1 MWIVKTINRDNITD
15 IVEYV
20 QEISKINDK
29 DITLSLNSSLGF
41 AETFLYLYEIM
52 RVLLEKGILVKK
64 GPQII
69 GNVVLINENVYKLK
83 DFSLED
89 AVWWLVHSNNITCK
103 EKISDEEKQ
112 DMIDIIRKS
121 YGIQVKDLLCTYEK
135 EQDRKAILLAL
146 GIALIIIYY
155 TGFVSILKE
164 VILMSGWLSICSSVY
179 GLIFSSTQS
188 FVKIKRLKNLS
199 KARIYFN

>member
-15 IVEYV
+15 IVDYV

-29 DITLSLNSSLGF
+29 GIILSLNSSLGF

-83 DFSLED
+83 EFSLED
-89 AVWWLVHSNNITCK
+89 AVWWLVHS
-103 EKISDEEKQ
+103 
-112 DMIDIIRKS
+112 DMLQES
-121 YGIQVKDLLCTYEK
+121 FE
-135 EQDRKAILLAL
+135 
-146 GIALIIIYY
+146 
-155 TGFVSILKE
+155 SIL
-164 VILMSGWLSICSSVY
+164 VDNN
-179 GLIFSSTQS
+179 LITIND
-188 FVKIKRLKNLS
+188 FVLKRG
-199 KARIYFN
+199 

>member
-20 QEISKINDK
+20 QEISKINDR

-89 AVWWLVHSNNITCK
+89 AVWWLVHS
-103 EKISDEEKQ
+103 
-112 DMIDIIRKS
+112 DMLQES
-121 YGIQVKDLLCTYEK
+121 FE
-135 EQDRKAILLAL
+135 
-146 GIALIIIYY
+146 
-155 TGFVSILKE
+155 SIL
-164 VILMSGWLSICSSVY
+164 VDNN
-179 GLIFSSTQS
+179 LITIND
-188 FVKIKRLKNLS
+188 FVLKIG
-199 KARIYFN
+199 

>member
-1 MWIVKTINRDNITD
+1 MWVVKTINRDNITD

-20 QEISKINDK
+20 QEISKINDR

-69 GNVVLINENVYKLK
+69 GNVVLINGNVYKLK

-89 AVWWLVHSNNITCK
+89 AVWWLVHS
-103 EKISDEEKQ
+103 
-112 DMIDIIRKS
+112 DMLQES
-121 YGIQVKDLLCTYEK
+121 FE
-135 EQDRKAILLAL
+135 
-146 GIALIIIYY
+146 
-155 TGFVSILKE
+155 SIL
-164 VILMSGWLSICSSVY
+164 VDNN
-179 GLIFSSTQS
+179 LITIND
-188 FVKIKRLKNLS
+188 FVLKRG
-199 KARIYFN
+199 

>member
-20 QEISKINDK
+20 QEISKINDR

-83 DFSLED
+83 EFSLED
-89 AVWWLVHSNNITCK
+89 AVWWLVHS
-103 EKISDEEKQ
+103 
-112 DMIDIIRKS
+112 DMLQES
-121 YGIQVKDLLCTYEK
+121 FE
-135 EQDRKAILLAL
+135 
-146 GIALIIIYY
+146 
-155 TGFVSILKE
+155 SIL
-164 VILMSGWLSICSSVY
+164 VDNN
-179 GLIFSSTQS
+179 LITIND
-188 FVKIKRLKNLS
+188 FVLKRG
-199 KARIYFN
+199 

>member
-89 AVWWLVHSNNITCK
+89 AVWWLVHS
-103 EKISDEEKQ
+103 
-112 DMIDIIRKS
+112 DMLQES
-121 YGIQVKDLLCTYEK
+121 FE
-135 EQDRKAILLAL
+135 
-146 GIALIIIYY
+146 
-155 TGFVSILKE
+155 SIL
-164 VILMSGWLSICSSVY
+164 VDDN
-179 GLIFSSTQS
+179 LITIND
-188 FVKIKRLKNLS
+188 FVLKRG
-199 KARIYFN
+199 

>member
-89 AVWWLVHSNNITCK
+89 AVWWLVHNNMLQ
-103 EKISDEEKQ
+103 ESFE
-112 DMIDIIRKS
+112 
-121 YGIQVKDLLCTYEK
+121 
-135 EQDRKAILLAL
+135 
-146 GIALIIIYY
+146 
-155 TGFVSILKE
+155 SIL
-164 VILMSGWLSICSSVY
+164 VDNN
-179 GLIFSSTQS
+179 LITIND
-188 FVKIKRLKNLS
+188 FVLKRG
-199 KARIYFN
+199 

>member
-1 MWIVKTINRDNITD
+1 MWVVKTINRDNITD

-20 QEISKINDK
+20 QEISKINDR

-89 AVWWLVHSNNITCK
+89 AVWWLVHSNMLQ
-103 EKISDEEKQ
+103 ESFE
-112 DMIDIIRKS
+112 
-121 YGIQVKDLLCTYEK
+121 
-135 EQDRKAILLAL
+135 
-146 GIALIIIYY
+146 
-155 TGFVSILKE
+155 SIL
-164 VILMSGWLSICSSVY
+164 VDNN
-179 GLIFSSTQS
+179 LITIND
-188 FVKIKRLKNLS
+188 FVLKRG
-199 KARIYFN
+199 

>member
-83 DFSLED
+83 DFSLKD
-89 AVWWLVHSNNITCK
+89 AVWWLVHSNMLQ
-103 EKISDEEKQ
+103 ESFE
-112 DMIDIIRKS
+112 
-121 YGIQVKDLLCTYEK
+121 
-135 EQDRKAILLAL
+135 
-146 GIALIIIYY
+146 
-155 TGFVSILKE
+155 SIL
-164 VILMSGWLSICSSVY
+164 VDNN
-179 GLIFSSTQS
+179 LITIND
-188 FVKIKRLKNLS
+188 FVLKRG
-199 KARIYFN
+199 

>member
-20 QEISKINDK
+20 QEISKINDR

-52 RVLLEKGILVKK
+52 RVLLDKGILVKK

-89 AVWWLVHSNNITCK
+89 AVWWLVHSNMLQ
-103 EKISDEEKQ
+103 ESFE
-112 DMIDIIRKS
+112 
-121 YGIQVKDLLCTYEK
+121 
-135 EQDRKAILLAL
+135 
-146 GIALIIIYY
+146 
-155 TGFVSILKE
+155 SIL
-164 VILMSGWLSICSSVY
+164 VDNN
-179 GLIFSSTQS
+179 LITIND
-188 FVKIKRLKNLS
+188 FVLKRG
-199 KARIYFN
+199 

>member
-29 DITLSLNSSLGF
+29 DITSSLNSSLGF
-41 AETFLYLYEIM
+41 AETFLYLYEIL

-69 GNVVLINENVYKLK
+69 GNVVLINESVYKLK

-89 AVWWLVHSNNITCK
+89 AVWWLVHSNMLQ
-103 EKISDEEKQ
+103 ESFE
-112 DMIDIIRKS
+112 
-121 YGIQVKDLLCTYEK
+121 
-135 EQDRKAILLAL
+135 
-146 GIALIIIYY
+146 
-155 TGFVSILKE
+155 SIL
-164 VILMSGWLSICSSVY
+164 VDNN
-179 GLIFSSTQS
+179 LITIND
-188 FVKIKRLKNLS
+188 FVLKRG
-199 KARIYFN
+199 

>member
-83 DFSLED
+83 DFSLEY
-89 AVWWLVHSNNITCK
+89 AVWWLVHS
-103 EKISDEEKQ
+103 
-112 DMIDIIRKS
+112 DMLQES
-121 YGIQVKDLLCTYEK
+121 FE
-135 EQDRKAILLAL
+135 
-146 GIALIIIYY
+146 
-155 TGFVSILKE
+155 SIL
-164 VILMSGWLSICSSVY
+164 VDNN
-179 GLIFSSTQS
+179 LITIND
-188 FVKIKRLKNLS
+188 FVLKRG
-199 KARIYFN
+199 

>member
-1 MWIVKTINRDNITD
+1 MWVVKTINRDNITD

-89 AVWWLVHSNNITCK
+89 AVWWLVHS
-103 EKISDEEKQ
+103 
-112 DMIDIIRKS
+112 DMLQES
-121 YGIQVKDLLCTYEK
+121 FE
-135 EQDRKAILLAL
+135 
-146 GIALIIIYY
+146 
-155 TGFVSILKE
+155 SIL
-164 VILMSGWLSICSSVY
+164 VDNN
-179 GLIFSSTQS
+179 LITIND
-188 FVKIKRLKNLS
+188 FVLKRG
-199 KARIYFN
+199 

>member
-52 RVLLEKGILVKK
+52 RVLLEKGILEKK

-89 AVWWLVHSNNITCK
+89 AVWWLVHSNMLQ
-103 EKISDEEKQ
+103 E
-112 DMIDIIRKS
+112 S
-121 YGIQVKDLLCTYEK
+121 YE
-135 EQDRKAILLAL
+135 
-146 GIALIIIYY
+146 
-155 TGFVSILKE
+155 SIL
-164 VILMSGWLSICSSVY
+164 VDNN
-179 GLIFSSTQS
+179 LITIND
-188 FVKIKRLKNLS
+188 FVLKRG
-199 KARIYFN
+199 

>member
-89 AVWWLVHSNNITCK
+89 AVWWLVHSNMLQ
-103 EKISDEEKQ
+103 E
-112 DMIDIIRKS
+112 S
-121 YGIQVKDLLCTYEK
+121 YE
-135 EQDRKAILLAL
+135 
-146 GIALIIIYY
+146 
-155 TGFVSILKE
+155 SIL
-164 VILMSGWLSICSSVY
+164 VDNN
-179 GLIFSSTQS
+179 LITIND
-188 FVKIKRLKNLS
+188 FVLKRG
-199 KARIYFN
+199 

>member
-1 MWIVKTINRDNITD
+1 MWIIKTINRDNITD

-89 AVWWLVHSNNITCK
+89 AVWWLVHSNMLQ
-103 EKISDEEKQ
+103 ESFE
-112 DMIDIIRKS
+112 
-121 YGIQVKDLLCTYEK
+121 
-135 EQDRKAILLAL
+135 
-146 GIALIIIYY
+146 
-155 TGFVSILKE
+155 SIL
-164 VILMSGWLSICSSVY
+164 VDNN
-179 GLIFSSTQS
+179 LITIND
-188 FVKIKRLKNLS
+188 FVLKRG
-199 KARIYFN
+199 

>member
-89 AVWWLVHSNNITCK
+89 AVWWLVHSNMLQ
-103 EKISDEEKQ
+103 ESFE
-112 DMIDIIRKS
+112 
-121 YGIQVKDLLCTYEK
+121 
-135 EQDRKAILLAL
+135 
-146 GIALIIIYY
+146 
-155 TGFVSILKE
+155 SILVDNNLITINDFVLKR
-164 VILMSGWLSICSSVY
+164 
-179 GLIFSSTQS
+179 GL
-188 FVKIKRLKNLS
+188 
-199 KARIYFN
+199 

>member
-20 QEISKINDK
+20 QEISKINDR

-83 DFSLED
+83 EFSLED
-89 AVWWLVHSNNITCK
+89 AVWWLVHNNML
-103 EKISDEEKQ
+103 EE
-112 DMIDIIRKS
+112 S
-121 YGIQVKDLLCTYEK
+121 FE
-135 EQDRKAILLAL
+135 
-146 GIALIIIYY
+146 
-155 TGFVSILKE
+155 SIL
-164 VILMSGWLSICSSVY
+164 VDNN
-179 GLIFSSTQS
+179 LITIND
-188 FVKIKRLKNLS
+188 FVLKRG
-199 KARIYFN
+199 

>member
-1 MWIVKTINRDNITD
+1 MWIIKTINRDNITD

-29 DITLSLNSSLGF
+29 DITLSLNSCLGF

-89 AVWWLVHSNNITCK
+89 AVWWLVHSNMLQ
-103 EKISDEEKQ
+103 ESFE
-112 DMIDIIRKS
+112 
-121 YGIQVKDLLCTYEK
+121 
-135 EQDRKAILLAL
+135 
-146 GIALIIIYY
+146 
-155 TGFVSILKE
+155 SIL
-164 VILMSGWLSICSSVY
+164 VDNN
-179 GLIFSSTQS
+179 LITIND
-188 FVKIKRLKNLS
+188 FVLKRG
-199 KARIYFN
+199 

>member
-89 AVWWLVHSNNITCK
+89 AVWRLVHS
-103 EKISDEEKQ
+103 
-112 DMIDIIRKS
+112 DMLQES
-121 YGIQVKDLLCTYEK
+121 FE
-135 EQDRKAILLAL
+135 
-146 GIALIIIYY
+146 
-155 TGFVSILKE
+155 SIL
-164 VILMSGWLSICSSVY
+164 VDNN
-179 GLIFSSTQS
+179 LITIND
-188 FVKIKRLKNLS
+188 FVLKRG
-199 KARIYFN
+199 

>member
-83 DFSLED
+83 EFSLED
-89 AVWWLVHSNNITCK
+89 AVWWLVHNNML
-103 EKISDEEKQ
+103 EE
-112 DMIDIIRKS
+112 S
-121 YGIQVKDLLCTYEK
+121 FE
-135 EQDRKAILLAL
+135 
-146 GIALIIIYY
+146 
-155 TGFVSILKE
+155 SIL
-164 VILMSGWLSICSSVY
+164 VDNN
-179 GLIFSSTQS
+179 LITIND
-188 FVKIKRLKNLS
+188 FVLKRG
-199 KARIYFN
+199 

>member
-29 DITLSLNSSLGF
+29 GIILSLNSSLGF

-89 AVWWLVHSNNITCK
+89 AVWWLVHSNMLQ
-103 EKISDEEKQ
+103 ESFE
-112 DMIDIIRKS
+112 
-121 YGIQVKDLLCTYEK
+121 
-135 EQDRKAILLAL
+135 
-146 GIALIIIYY
+146 
-155 TGFVSILKE
+155 SIL
-164 VILMSGWLSICSSVY
+164 VDNN
-179 GLIFSSTQS
+179 LITIND
-188 FVKIKRLKNLS
+188 FVLKRG
-199 KARIYFN
+199 

>member
-20 QEISKINDK
+20 QEISKMNDK
-29 DITLSLNSSLGF
+29 DIILSLNSSLGF

-83 DFSLED
+83 EFSLED
-89 AVWWLVHSNNITCK
+89 AVWWLVHS
-103 EKISDEEKQ
+103 
-112 DMIDIIRKS
+112 DMLQES
-121 YGIQVKDLLCTYEK
+121 FE
-135 EQDRKAILLAL
+135 
-146 GIALIIIYY
+146 
-155 TGFVSILKE
+155 SIL
-164 VILMSGWLSICSSVY
+164 VDNS
-179 GLIFSSTQS
+179 LITIND
-188 FVKIKRLKNLS
+188 FVLKRG
-199 KARIYFN
+199 

>member
-69 GNVVLINENVYKLK
+69 GNVVLINESVYKLK
-83 DFSLED
+83 DFSLEY
-89 AVWWLVHSNNITCK
+89 AVWWLVHS
-103 EKISDEEKQ
+103 
-112 DMIDIIRKS
+112 DMLQES
-121 YGIQVKDLLCTYEK
+121 FE
-135 EQDRKAILLAL
+135 
-146 GIALIIIYY
+146 
-155 TGFVSILKE
+155 SIL
-164 VILMSGWLSICSSVY
+164 VDNN
-179 GLIFSSTQS
+179 LITIND
-188 FVKIKRLKNLS
+188 FVLKRG
-199 KARIYFN
+199 

>member
-89 AVWWLVHSNNITCK
+89 AVWWLVHSNMLQ
-103 EKISDEEKQ
+103 ESFE
-112 DMIDIIRKS
+112 
-121 YGIQVKDLLCTYEK
+121 
-135 EQDRKAILLAL
+135 
-146 GIALIIIYY
+146 
-155 TGFVSILKE
+155 SIL
-164 VILMSGWLSICSSVY
+164 VDNN
-179 GLIFSSTQS
+179 LITIND
-188 FVKIKRLKNLS
+188 FVLKRG
-199 KARIYFN
+199 

>member
-41 AETFLYLYEIM
+41 AETFLYLYEIL

-89 AVWWLVHSNNITCK
+89 AVWWLVHSNMLQ
-103 EKISDEEKQ
+103 ESFE
-112 DMIDIIRKS
+112 
-121 YGIQVKDLLCTYEK
+121 
-135 EQDRKAILLAL
+135 
-146 GIALIIIYY
+146 
-155 TGFVSILKE
+155 SILVDNNLITINDFVLKR
-164 VILMSGWLSICSSVY
+164 GW
-179 GLIFSSTQS
+179 
-188 FVKIKRLKNLS
+188 
-199 KARIYFN
+199 

>member
-83 DFSLED
+83 EFSLED
-89 AVWWLVHSNNITCK
+89 AVWWLVHNNMLEESFESIFVDNNLIT
-103 EKISDEEKQ
+103 IND
-112 DMIDIIRKS
+112 
-121 YGIQVKDLLCTYEK
+121 
-135 EQDRKAILLAL
+135 
-146 GIALIIIYY
+146 
-155 TGFVSILKE
+155 FVLKR
-164 VILMSGWLSICSSVY
+164 G
-179 GLIFSSTQS
+179 
-188 FVKIKRLKNLS
+188 
-199 KARIYFN
+199 

>member
-69 GNVVLINENVYKLK
+69 ENVVLINENVYKLK

-89 AVWWLVHSNNITCK
+89 AVWWLVHS
-103 EKISDEEKQ
+103 
-112 DMIDIIRKS
+112 DMLQES
-121 YGIQVKDLLCTYEK
+121 FE
-135 EQDRKAILLAL
+135 
-146 GIALIIIYY
+146 
-155 TGFVSILKE
+155 SIL
-164 VILMSGWLSICSSVY
+164 VDNN
-179 GLIFSSTQS
+179 LITIND
-188 FVKIKRLKNLS
+188 FVLKRG
-199 KARIYFN
+199 

>member
-15 IVEYV
+15 IVDYV

-29 DITLSLNSSLGF
+29 GIILSLNSSLGF

-83 DFSLED
+83 EFSLED
-89 AVWWLVHSNNITCK
+89 AVWWLVHNNML
-103 EKISDEEKQ
+103 EE
-112 DMIDIIRKS
+112 S
-121 YGIQVKDLLCTYEK
+121 FE
-135 EQDRKAILLAL
+135 
-146 GIALIIIYY
+146 
-155 TGFVSILKE
+155 SIL
-164 VILMSGWLSICSSVY
+164 VDNN
-179 GLIFSSTQS
+179 LITIND
-188 FVKIKRLKNLS
+188 FVLKRG
-199 KARIYFN
+199 

>member
-1 MWIVKTINRDNITD
+1 MWIVKTINRDNIID

-89 AVWWLVHSNNITCK
+89 AVWWLVHS
-103 EKISDEEKQ
+103 
-112 DMIDIIRKS
+112 DMLQES
-121 YGIQVKDLLCTYEK
+121 FE
-135 EQDRKAILLAL
+135 
-146 GIALIIIYY
+146 
-155 TGFVSILKE
+155 SIL
-164 VILMSGWLSICSSVY
+164 VDNN
-179 GLIFSSTQS
+179 LITIND
-188 FVKIKRLKNLS
+188 FVLKRG
-199 KARIYFN
+199 

>member
-41 AETFLYLYEIM
+41 AETFLYLYEIL

-89 AVWWLVHSNNITCK
+89 AVWWLVHS
-103 EKISDEEKQ
+103 
-112 DMIDIIRKS
+112 DMLQES
-121 YGIQVKDLLCTYEK
+121 FE
-135 EQDRKAILLAL
+135 
-146 GIALIIIYY
+146 
-155 TGFVSILKE
+155 SIL
-164 VILMSGWLSICSSVY
+164 VDDN
-179 GLIFSSTQS
+179 LITIND
-188 FVKIKRLKNLS
+188 FVLKRG
-199 KARIYFN
+199 

>member
-83 DFSLED
+83 EFSLED
-89 AVWWLVHSNNITCK
+89 AVWWLVHS
-103 EKISDEEKQ
+103 
-112 DMIDIIRKS
+112 DMLQES
-121 YGIQVKDLLCTYEK
+121 FE
-135 EQDRKAILLAL
+135 
-146 GIALIIIYY
+146 
-155 TGFVSILKE
+155 SIL
-164 VILMSGWLSICSSVY
+164 VDNN
-179 GLIFSSTQS
+179 LITIND
-188 FVKIKRLKNLS
+188 FVLKRG
-199 KARIYFN
+199 

>member
-89 AVWWLVHSNNITCK
+89 AVWWLVHS
-103 EKISDEEKQ
+103 
-112 DMIDIIRKS
+112 DMLQES
-121 YGIQVKDLLCTYEK
+121 FE
-135 EQDRKAILLAL
+135 
-146 GIALIIIYY
+146 
-155 TGFVSILKE
+155 SIL
-164 VILMSGWLSICSSVY
+164 VDNNLVTIND
-179 GLIFSSTQS
+179 
-188 FVKIKRLKNLS
+188 FVLKRG
-199 KARIYFN
+199 

>member
-83 DFSLED
+83 YFSLED
-89 AVWWLVHSNNITCK
+89 AVWWLVHSNMLQ
-103 EKISDEEKQ
+103 ESFE
-112 DMIDIIRKS
+112 
-121 YGIQVKDLLCTYEK
+121 
-135 EQDRKAILLAL
+135 
-146 GIALIIIYY
+146 
-155 TGFVSILKE
+155 SIL
-164 VILMSGWLSICSSVY
+164 VDNN
-179 GLIFSSTQS
+179 LITIND
-188 FVKIKRLKNLS
+188 FVLKRG
-199 KARIYFN
+199 

>member
-1 MWIVKTINRDNITD
+1 MWVVKTINRDNITD

-20 QEISKINDK
+20 QEISKINDR

-89 AVWWLVHSNNITCK
+89 AVWWLVHS
-103 EKISDEEKQ
+103 
-112 DMIDIIRKS
+112 DMLQES
-121 YGIQVKDLLCTYEK
+121 FE
-135 EQDRKAILLAL
+135 
-146 GIALIIIYY
+146 
-155 TGFVSILKE
+155 SIL
-164 VILMSGWLSICSSVY
+164 VDNN
-179 GLIFSSTQS
+179 LITIND
-188 FVKIKRLKNLS
+188 FVLKRG
-199 KARIYFN
+199 

>member
-29 DITLSLNSSLGF
+29 DITLSLNSILGF

-89 AVWWLVHSNNITCK
+89 AVWWLVHS
-103 EKISDEEKQ
+103 
-112 DMIDIIRKS
+112 DMLQES
-121 YGIQVKDLLCTYEK
+121 FE
-135 EQDRKAILLAL
+135 
-146 GIALIIIYY
+146 
-155 TGFVSILKE
+155 SIL
-164 VILMSGWLSICSSVY
+164 VDNN
-179 GLIFSSTQS
+179 LITIND
-188 FVKIKRLKNLS
+188 FVLKRG
-199 KARIYFN
+199 

>member
-69 GNVVLINENVYKLK
+69 GNVVLINEDVYKLK

-89 AVWWLVHSNNITCK
+89 AVWWLVHSNMLQ
-103 EKISDEEKQ
+103 ESFE
-112 DMIDIIRKS
+112 
-121 YGIQVKDLLCTYEK
+121 
-135 EQDRKAILLAL
+135 
-146 GIALIIIYY
+146 
-155 TGFVSILKE
+155 SIL
-164 VILMSGWLSICSSVY
+164 VDNN
-179 GLIFSSTQS
+179 LITIND
-188 FVKIKRLKNLS
+188 FVLKRG
-199 KARIYFN
+199 